1 MNVLGVHYGH
11 NATLC
16 LMQNGKITFC
26 QSEERFNRI
35 KNTVGFP
42 KMTLEYIYNNII
54 KPEDID
60 LAVLYQDSV
69 FGYNYLKAQNFES
82 RAYLGYIAN
91 DYKPSL
97 KERFYQTSLGDK
109 IFNLRYKQIDRKAK
123 LREEALAYFSK
134 ELSLPVEKIKTM
146 DHHAS
151 HAYSALPNVAE
162 WGEDSLVFTLDG
174 EGDNKCASVYLCKN
188 GKLEV
193 LSETHR
199 RNSLGFYY
207 SITTSLMG
215 MKSNE
220 HEFKVMGMAPYAKR
234 QYYKP
239 ILDKLLGMLKI
250 DKKGNWK
257 SKPTFCGILAA
268 LEKIYK
274 YQRFDN
280 IAGAIQEL
288 SEIRTTEWIQYWI
301 KKTGIK
307 NISLT
312 GGVFMNVKAAQK
324 IAHLPEVDK
333 IFVVPSAADES
344 CAIGCSVWG
353 TQEVLGRKVEP
364 IRDLYLG
371 IDYKDDAIEAA
382 FNEMNVAD
390 RYEVKIPE
398 NINKEIAKLLADN
411 KIVSRCS
418 GAMEFG
424 ARALG
429 NRSILANPSSFQNL
443 QKINDAIKNRDF
455 WMPFTPSVLDTDI
468 PRYIKNHDKLFAPY
482 MCITFDGT
490 DEAKRDL
497 PAAIHP
503 RDCTV
508 RPQCVLKDWNSD
520 YYEIIKTFKELTGIG
535 AVLNTSF
542 NLHGEP
548 NVCTPQDAI
557 RTVDNSGLEYL
568 AMGKYLLKKK

>member
-16 LMQNGKITFC
+16 LMQGGTVTFC

-42 KMTLEYIYNNII
+42 VMTLEYLYKNII

-60 LAVLYQDSV
+60 LVVLYQASV
-69 FGYNYLKAQNFES
+69 FGYNYLKERKFES
-82 RAYLGYIAN
+82 HAYL
-91 DYKPSL
+91 DYVSNTYKKSL
-97 KERFYQTSLGDK
+97 REKFYSTVLGDK
-109 IFNLRYKQIDRKAK
+109 ILNLRYQQVERNKK
-123 LREEALAYFSK
+123 LREESDNYFSQVLQIPK
-134 ELSLPVEKIKTM
+134 EKIRSI

-151 HAYSALPNVAE
+151 HAYSALPNIKE
-162 WGEDSLVFTLDG
+162 WNESSLVFTLDG
-174 EGDNKCASVYLCKN
+174 EGDNKCASVYVCKD

-199 RNSLGFYY
+199 RHSLGFYY
-207 SITTSLMG
+207 SFTTALLG
-215 MKSNE
+215 MKPSE

-234 QYYKP
+234 RYYKP
-239 ILDKLLGMLKI
+239 ILDKLLSMIKI

-257 SKPTFCGILAA
+257 STSTLTGIFSDLDDV
-268 LEKIYK
+268 YR

-280 IAGAIQEL
+280 ICGAIQEL
-288 SEIRTTEWIQYWI
+288 TEIRTTEWIQYWI
-301 KKTGIK
+301 KKTGIH

-312 GGVFMNVKAAQK
+312 GGVFMNVKACQK
-324 IAHLPEVDK
+324 IVNLPEVNK
-333 IFVVPSAADES
+333 VFVVPSAADES
-344 CAIGCSVWG
+344 CAIGCCAWG
-353 TQEVLGRKVEP
+353 TQEVFGNEIKPLN
-364 IRDLYLG
+364 DLYMG
-371 IDYKDDAIEAA
+371 VEYDDASIEEVFQEMDIAA
-382 FNEMNVAD
+382 
-390 RYEVKIPE
+390 RYEVSIPV
-398 NINKEIAKLLADN
+398 NINKEVAKLLADN
-411 KIVSRCS
+411 KIVARCS
-418 GAMEFG
+418 GPMEFG

-455 WMPFTPSVLDTDI
+455 WMPFTPSILDTDI
-468 PRYIKNHDKLFAPY
+468 PRYIKNHEKLFAPY

-508 RPQCVLKDWNSD
+508 RPQCVKEDWNSN
-520 YYEIIKTFKELTGIG
+520 YYEIIKTFKSLTGIG
-535 AVLNTSF
+535 AILNTSF

-548 NVCTPQDAI
+548 NVCTPLDAI